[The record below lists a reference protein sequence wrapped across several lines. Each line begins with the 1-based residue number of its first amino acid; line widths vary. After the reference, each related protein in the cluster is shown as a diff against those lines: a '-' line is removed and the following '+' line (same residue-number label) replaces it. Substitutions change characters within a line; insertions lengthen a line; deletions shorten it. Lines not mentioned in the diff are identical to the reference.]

1 MALQISGTTVVNNS
15 RELQNIASLD
25 STTTST
31 IAAAAGG
38 GTKMITEQ
46 KTLNTSGTFTAPYT
60 GDYRFFL
67 FGGGGGGW
75 SSNTGGSLTMR
86 GGGGGAM
93 VVFDTSLTANT
104 SFSFTI
110 GAGGDTP
117 SGTDKNGVAGS
128 ASSCTINGTTLT
140 AGGGGAGVIG
150 TSAQAGGTASGG
162 SLNFNGATAT
172 DANGGKA
179 GGYKSDLN
187 VPKTFQEGNDT
198 GTGNG
203 GSQISNGGVTIYLD
217 LGGYG
222 AGGLSHTSLSGHP
235 TIVDGLSGA
244 FHYICY
250 AEL

>member
-38 GTKMITEQ
+38 GTKILTEQ
-46 KTLNTSGTFTAPYT
+46 KTFATSGTFTAPYT
-60 GDYRFFL
+60 GDYRFIL
-67 FGGGGGGW
+67 IGGGGGGW

-86 GGGGGAM
+86 GGGGGAV
-93 VVFDTSLTANT
+93 VVFDTSLSANA

-150 TSAQAGGTASGG
+150 TTAQAGGTASGG
-162 SLNFNGATAT
+162 GLNFNGGAATS
-172 DANGGKA
+172 ANGGHA
-179 GGYKSDLN
+179 GSHSTDFAVLRSWQHGSDGSNAQFSVFSTNTIL
-187 VPKTFQEGNDT
+187 DT
-198 GTGNG
+198 YLQWNTYGKG
-203 GSQISNGGVTIYLD
+203 GM
-217 LGGYG
+217 
-222 AGGLSHTSLSGHP
+222 SHTSFSGNP
-235 TIVDGLSGA
+235 GIVDGGSGCL
-244 FHYICY
+244 HYFCY
-250 AEL
+250 VEA